1 MFGGLPLCALAF
13 RFFYGVPS
21 PSLPPGRSWA
31 AEQSSP
37 EEKKTVQ
44 SEWASARFR
53 SMAPD
58 LYGNKISFQRFF
70 CPISLFFP
78 RMIWLPT

>member
-1 MFGGLPLCALAF
+1 MCSWFP
-13 RFFYGVPS
+13 FFLRGTVPI
-21 PSLPPGRSWA
+21 PSLPPGRGWA

-37 EEKKTVQ
+37 EERKTVQ

-58 LYGNKISFQRFF
+58 LYGNKN
-70 CPISLFFP
+70 
-78 RMIWLPT
+78 